1 MRPALLMTLLAC
13 HRAPPEAPPDTVEA
27 PALNPDAPLGAGE
40 IQVRLSD
47 PQSVRAVEIECPS
60 GFRARASLEP
70 TLGGTQGVGRL
81 VGVPDEPCKLW
92 FKGGTPAAY
101 GPVHAGQD
109 LSCAIATSTAVCARA
124 R

>member
-1 MRPALLMTLLAC
+1 MRSLLLTLIAC
-13 HRAPPEAPPDTVEA
+13 HRAPPEAPPETVAA
-27 PALNPDAPLGAGE
+27 PAANPDAPLERGQL
-40 IQVRLSD
+40 QVRLSD
-47 PQSVRAVEIECPS
+47 PQSVRAVEVECPS
-60 GFRARASLEP
+60 GFRARATLTL

-81 VGVPDEPCKLW
+81 EGLPDEPCKLW

-109 LSCAIATSTAVCARA
+109 LSCAIATSTAVCASA